1 MSKELHANVIAGFN
15 LKPALIAPAYVDFL
29 SSNLGNL
36 RFTNLNEEKK
46 NVQAAQA
53 DMLSSYGVAR
63 SDDKPFAYA
72 DGIAFIPVS
81 GLLINRFNY
90 SFGGWVTGYNY
101 IRSQLNMALM
111 DDDVKGIVF
120 DVNSGGGQV
129 AGCFELVD
137 DIYASRQLKPSVAII
152 DASCYSAAY
161 AIASAATK
169 MIITPSGGAGS
180 VGVVATHFDFSK
192 AMDDYGVK
200 VTFIYSGDHKVD
212 GNPYETLPKEVVA
225 NMQKEIDAIRKI
237 FVDTVA
243 RNRSMESQAVFDTQ
257 AQCYSASEA
266 LALGLVDEIN
276 APNEALVSFFTEL
289 QGSQLEKEITMSVAK
304 TDNGEAN
311 AEKNTTLVDQTATDA
326 DAVENKP
333 ATTQANTT
341 DPRAEERARIAGITG
356 CAEATDKQKLANHL
370 ALNTD
375 LSVDAAKGILA
386 TAAVET
392 KAKEVSAEN
401 TFAQAMDKTG
411 NPNVGADSSN
421 STLSRAQEIINAQKI
436 SSGNVS

>member
-15 LKPALIAPAYVDFL
+15 LKPALIAPTYVDFL

-36 RFTNLNEEKK
+36 RATNLNEEKK
-46 NVQAAQA
+46 NVQSAQA
-53 DMLSSYGVAR
+53 DMLSSYGVAG

-72 DGIAFIPVS
+72 DGIAFIPVA

-137 DIYASRQLKPSVAII
+137 DIYASRQVKPSVAII

-200 VTFIYSGDHKVD
+200 VTFIYSGDQPATCATID
-212 GNPYETLPKEVVA
+212 RVA
-225 NMQKEIDAIRKI
+225 STGWLGESASRGSTRQWRSML
-237 FVDTVA
+237 F
-243 RNRSMESQAVFDTQ
+243 NRSAARTLFLANRNVMSLMTGNRAID
-257 AQCYSASEA
+257 SAT
-266 LALGLVDEIN
+266 
-276 APNEALVSFFTEL
+276 PKALVVNNL
-289 QGSQLEKEITMSVAK
+289 KCLW
-304 TDNGEAN
+304 
-311 AEKNTTLVDQTATDA
+311 
-326 DAVENKP
+326 
-333 ATTQANTT
+333 
-341 DPRAEERARIAGITG
+341 
-356 CAEATDKQKLANHL
+356 
-370 ALNTD
+370 
-375 LSVDAAKGILA
+375 AAHCG
-386 TAAVET
+386 
-392 KAKEVSAEN
+392 
-401 TFAQAMDKTG
+401 
-411 NPNVGADSSN
+411 
-421 STLSRAQEIINAQKI
+421 R
-436 SSGNVS
+436 

>member
-15 LKPALIAPAYVDFL
+15 LKPALIAPTYVDFL

-36 RFTNLNEEKK
+36 RATNLNEEKK

-53 DMLSSYGVAR
+53 DMLSSYGVAG

-72 DGIAFIPVS
+72 DGIAFIPVA

-137 DIYASRQLKPSVAII
+137 DIYASRQVKPSVAII

-289 QGSQLEKEITMSVAK
+289 QSSQLEKEITMSVSK

-311 AEKNTTLVDQTATDA
+311 AEKNTTPVDQTATA
-326 DAVENKP
+326 TDAVENKL
-333 ATTQANTT
+333 ATTQANIT
-341 DPRAEERARIAGITG
+341 DPRAEERARIAGITA
-356 CAEATDKQKLANHL
+356 CAEATDKQKLANYL

-436 SSGNVS
+436 SSGNVA

>member
-1 MSKELHANVIAGFN
+1 MSKELHSNVIAGFN
-15 LKPALIAPAYVDFL
+15 LKPAMIAPSYVDFL

-36 RFTNLNEEKK
+36 RSTNLNEEKK
-46 NVQAAQA
+46 NLQAAQA
-53 DMLSSYGVAR
+53 DMLSNYGVIG

-72 DGIAFIPVS
+72 DGLAFIPVS

-90 SFGGWVTGYNY
+90 SFGGWVTGYNFV
-101 IRSQLNMALM
+101 RSQLNLALA

-137 DIYASRQLKPSVAII
+137 DIYASRALKPSVAII

-180 VGVVATHFDFSK
+180 IGVVATHFDFSK
-192 AMDDYGVK
+192 AMDDFGVK

-225 NMQKEIDAIRKI
+225 NIQKDIDATRKI

-257 AQCYSASEA
+257 AQCYSAAES
-266 LALGLVDEIN
+266 LALGLVDEIK
-276 APNEALVSFFTEL
+276 APTEALVSFFSEL
-289 QGSQLEKEITMSVAK
+289 QGSNLMKEIPMSTAKQADGAVITEKTANQVDDTVTTPNAVA
-304 TDNGEAN
+304 
-311 AEKNTTLVDQTATDA
+311 
-326 DAVENKP
+326 
-333 ATTQANTT
+333 TQAATSQAVT
-341 DPRAEERARIAGITG
+341 PDPRAEERARITGITAS
-356 CAEATDKQKLANHL
+356 AEAIDKPKLANHL

-375 LSVDAAKGILA
+375 LSVEVANAILA
-386 TAAVET
+386 IAAVET
-392 KAKEVSAEN
+392 TAKAVEPPNAFVNAMVN
-401 TFAQAMDKTG
+401 TD
-411 NPNVGADSSN
+411 NPNVGADTN
-421 STLSRAQEIINAQKI
+421 GGTMTRAQEIINAQKVAT
-436 SSGNVS
+436 GNT